1 MYLKHLRVKQMI
13 QTACTAVLVDF
24 VLVLVFQVYV
34 CFSDTVNIQM
44 IKGLYSWEQEG
55 KNQ

>member
-1 MYLKHLRVKQMI
+1 MI

-44 IKGLYSWEQEG
+44 IKGLYS
-55 KNQ
+55 